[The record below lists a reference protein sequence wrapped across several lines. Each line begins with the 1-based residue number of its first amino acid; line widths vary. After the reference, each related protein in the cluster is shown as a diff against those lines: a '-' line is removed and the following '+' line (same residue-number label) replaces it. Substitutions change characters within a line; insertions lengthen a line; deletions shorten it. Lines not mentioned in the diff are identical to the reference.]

1 MVEDFDFICA
11 LQPERI
17 DELRF
22 CGITPPLNIP
32 TIYGGQLMA
41 QVMYSAAQTLGSPRP
56 AHHLQASFI
65 ASGDPTKRL
74 DFEVSKLRDG
84 KSTSNRQVEV
94 SQAGTTL
101 MVAAVSF
108 QAPSE
113 GYSHQVPM
121 PAVDR
126 PETLLEA
133 GDHEMQF
140 SDDDNA
146 PFPFWIVVCPPTG
159 DGREPYSSVW
169 TKPRFNAAQ
178 DSLLQQMLFAFV
190 SDASILQA
198 ALQPHSLTWEDHGL
212 AIATMNHSLWFHRSL
227 NINNW
232 HLMHSVSPSTHDGRA
247 FATAT
252 TFNGQGDLVATIAQE
267 GILRRRPSQ

>member
-1 MVEDFDFICA
+1 
-11 LQPERI
+11 
-17 DELRF
+17 
-22 CGITPPLNIP
+22 
-32 TIYGGQLMA
+32 
-41 QVMYSAAQTLGSPRP
+41 
-56 AHHLQASFI
+56 
-65 ASGDPTKRL
+65 
-74 DFEVSKLRDG
+74 
-84 KSTSNRQVEV
+84 
-94 SQAGTTL
+94 
-101 MVAAVSF
+101 
-108 QAPSE
+108 
-113 GYSHQVPM
+113 M

-126 PETLLEA
+126 PETLLAA

-146 PFPFWIVVCPPTG
+146 PFPFWIVVCPPTS

-169 TKPRFNAAQ
+169 TKPRFDAAE

-198 ALQPHSLTWEDHGL
+198 ALQPHSLTWEDPGL

-227 NINNW
+227 NINDW

-247 FATAT
+247 FATAN
-252 TFNGQGDLVATIAQE
+252 TFSGQGNLVATIAQE